1 MNRNTSTK
9 KQADR
14 FILADNNF
22 DNVIFIQKCEQ
33 VSVDDDADVIEDD
46 YGKRV
51 DIDKQD
57 KSPNENIDAYY
68 ERNIFEELS

>member
-22 DNVIFIQKCEQ
+22 NNVIFIQECEQ
-33 VSVDDDADVIEDD
+33 ASIDDDADDAEDD
-46 YGKRV
+46 DGRRV
-51 DIDKQD
+51 DVDKQN
-57 KSPNENIDAYY
+57 KNPNDNTDAYY
-68 ERNIFEELS
+68 E

>member
-22 DNVIFIQKCEQ
+22 NNVIFIQECEQ
-33 VSVDDDADVIEDD
+33 ASIDDADDAENDD
-46 YGKRV
+46 GRRV
-51 DIDKQD
+51 DVDKQN
-57 KSPNENIDAYY
+57 KNPNDNIDAYY
-68 ERNIFEELS
+68 E

>member
-22 DNVIFIQKCEQ
+22 NNVIFIQECEQ
-33 VSVDDDADVIEDD
+33 ASIDDDADDAEDD
-46 YGKRV
+46 DGRRV
-51 DIDKQD
+51 DVDKQN
-57 KSPNENIDAYY
+57 KNPNDNIDAYY
-68 ERNIFEELS
+68 E

>member
-22 DNVIFIQKCEQ
+22 NNVIFIQECEQ
-33 VSVDDDADVIEDD
+33 ASIDDDADDD
-46 YGKRV
+46 GRRV
-51 DIDKQD
+51 DVDKQN
-57 KSPNENIDAYY
+57 KNPNDNIDAYY
-68 ERNIFEELS
+68 E

>member
-22 DNVIFIQKCEQ
+22 NNVIFIQECEQ
-33 VSVDDDADVIEDD
+33 ASIDDDADDAEDD
-46 YGKRV
+46 DGRRV
-51 DIDKQD
+51 DVDKQN
-57 KSPNENIDAYY
+57 KNPNDNIDAYY
-68 ERNIFEELS
+68 EWNIFEELS

>member
-22 DNVIFIQKCEQ
+22 DNVIFIQECEQ
-33 VSVDDDADVIEDD
+33 ASVDDDADDAEDD
-46 YGKRV
+46 DGRRV
-51 DIDKQD
+51 DVDEQNKN
-57 KSPNENIDAYY
+57 PNDNIDAYY

>member
-22 DNVIFIQKCEQ
+22 NNVIFIQECEQ
-33 VSVDDDADVIEDD
+33 ASIDDDADDAEDD
-46 YGKRV
+46 DGRRV
-51 DIDKQD
+51 DVDKQNKNSND
-57 KSPNENIDAYY
+57 NTDAYY
-68 ERNIFEELS
+68 E

>member
-22 DNVIFIQKCEQ
+22 DNVIFIQECEQ
-33 VSVDDDADVIEDD
+33 ASVDDDADDAEDD
-46 YGKRV
+46 DGRRV
-51 DIDKQD
+51 DVDEQNKN
-57 KSPNENIDAYY
+57 PNDNIDAYF
-68 ERNIFEELS
+68 EQGIFEELC

>member
-22 DNVIFIQKCEQ
+22 NNVIFIQECEQ
-33 VSVDDDADVIEDD
+33 ASIDDDADDAEDD
-46 YGKRV
+46 DGRRV
-51 DIDKQD
+51 DVDKQNKNSND
-57 KSPNENIDAYY
+57 NIDAYY
-68 ERNIFEELS
+68 E